1 MVLWLL
7 PQTSSLSCPH
17 SVHSQSYS
25 RHVPGEESEEH
36 HGQAAHVDHL
46 LQAEKKSSRLRGGC
60 QPSSSEEG
68 QSEGK
73 RNTDRTTRLL
83 VVLLVLFLIAEV
95 PQGVLGLL
103 SAVHGKQFFLS
114 CYNPLGELMDL
125 LALFNGALNFII
137 YCSMSTM
144 FRQTL
149 TQMFDFKFS
158 LL

>member
-7 PQTSSLSCPH
+7 PQITPLSCPH
-17 SVHSQSYS
+17 SVHSQSYPC
-25 RHVPGEESEEH
+25 HVPGEESEEH
-36 HGQAAHVDHL
+36 HGHAAYAAGHINHI

-60 QPSSSEEG
+60 PSSSEEG

-83 VVLLVLFLIAEV
+83 VVLLVLFLVAEV

-125 LALFNGALNFII
+125 LALINGALNFII

-149 TQMFDFKFS
+149 THIFC
-158 LL
+158 